1 MLPNYE
7 HLRQIIIRTDG
18 NLEEL
23 KGKYSKSVRV
33 AILQFITGSKQKKN
47 EATFSKLITELKN
60 YTSAPDELIG
70 IELYE
75 FIYERILNYNVREI
89 QASKKMFIDA
99 LPIHNPNDKTF
110 SRQEIETLQ
119 SNIHKITSNGAVMML
134 FNELLGVQSN

>member
-18 NLEEL
+18 NLESL

-33 AILQFITGSKQKKN
+33 AILQFITGVKHKKN

-70 IELYE
+70 VELYE
-75 FIYERILNYNVREI
+75 FIYERIFELQCKRDSATEKI
-89 QASKKMFIDA
+89 SSK
-99 LPIHNPNDKTF
+99 NF
-110 SRQEIETLQ
+110 S
-119 SNIHKITSNGAVMML
+119 
-134 FNELLGVQSN
+134 